1 MKTYLLIFSCV
12 LSFFVLGQNKG
23 SLSIKVV
30 DVNKDIV
37 VGAKVILTSET
48 DPNAIF
54 KAVTSSDGTC
64 IISNLIFGAYQANA
78 SMIGFEPITQPIKI
92 SKTEN
97 TLTILLG
104 GNQEFEE
111 VKVIGNLVNEGNV
124 PVAVTKISLQKIT
137 EELGSRDLPMLLNGT
152 AGVYAT
158 SQGGGDGDARINVRG
173 FDQRN
178 VGVMIDG
185 VPVNDMENGAVYWSN
200 WFGLDAITAQMQ
212 VQRGLGA
219 TKIAM
224 PSIGGTINIITQ
236 GIGNKKGG
244 SFKQE
249 YGTGNL
255 LRSSFSYNTGMTPK
269 GWGVTVS
276 ASYKQADGWV
286 DGTYSQG
293 LFGYAKISK
302 KINSHLI
309 TLSGFAAPQKHG
321 QRSYN
326 QAIQYW
332 DKDAARNLG
341 TTIDTNTQFF
351 DMGVRYN
358 QHWGYRTENGK
369 REILSERENFY
380 TKPQLTLKD
389 FWKVNDKLSISNMA
403 YVSIGRGGGTSIY
416 NSSAVLRDSNNLIDW
431 DLMEQSN
438 KVNSLFGTPNIDLLY
453 SPTEIKSSQLI
464 IASIN
469 NHFWA
474 GYLGQFNYDLSKKVE
489 LSGGIDLRYYEGRHY
504 QVVSDL
510 LGGDYYVDN
519 ADKNAAS
526 PMKRVGDKIAKNT
539 FNADRSGLVQWTGA
553 FGQMSYT
560 GDKLSFFVNVTGI
573 LNGYKGIDYFQKRVL
588 EIGDTTLRIGTGD
601 TIQYQGN
608 TYTSSSVGLKN
619 DQTDWKFLPGSTFKG
634 GVAYRIVENASAYIN
649 LGYLNRTPQFSNVID
664 NNTNAFFGTFTNE
677 RIFALE
683 GGVNYADKKFGVNLN
698 GYATNWKNKPFPYG
712 VAVPDPNDPTE
723 YIRVNI
729 NGMDAVHLGGELDI
743 AYNITKKLSAEFMF
757 SYGNWYWNS
766 DKTVLIPQYDSLLV
780 KFDAKG
786 VHVGD
791 AAQTALS
798 ASIRYEPFKNF
809 YCKVQA
815 QYFDR
820 YYSNFDPFTLQG
832 ANARRESWI
841 MPSYYLVNL
850 FAGYK
855 YPLKN
860 CTLNTSATIT
870 NLLNMRYISDATN
883 NANDSYDTFDAQSAT
898 VMFGGGFR
906 FNVSVGIQF

>member
-1 MKTYLLIFSCV
+1 MKSKLFIIFCLLVSSLF
-12 LSFFVLGQNKG
+12 GQNKG
-23 SLSIKVV
+23 SITFNVI
-30 DVNKDIV
+30 DANKERI
-37 VGAKVILTSET
+37 VGAKLILTSET
-48 DPNAIF
+48 NPSTILKGITNSEGLCLF
-54 KAVTSSDGTC
+54 EN
-64 IISNLIFGAYQANA
+64 ISFGGYIANIN
-78 SMIGFEPITQPIKI
+78 MIGFESISEQVTINKSNITR
-92 SKTEN
+92 
-97 TLTILLG
+97 TIVLG
-104 GNQEFEE
+104 DNQEFEE
-111 VKVIGNLVNEGNV
+111 IKVIGNLVKEGNV
-124 PVAVTKISLQKIT
+124 PVAVTKISLQKIA

-158 SQGGGDGDARINVRG
+158 TQGGGDGDARINVRG

-255 LRSSFSYNTGMTPK
+255 LRTNFSYNTGMTKK
-269 GWGVTVS
+269 GWGLTVS
-276 ASYKQADGWV
+276 TSYKQTDGWV
-286 DGTYSQG
+286 YGTPSQG
-293 LFGYAKISK
+293 FFGYLKLSK
-302 KINSHLI
+302 KIKSHLI
-309 TLSGFAAPQKHG
+309 TLSGFAAPQEHG

-326 QAIQYW
+326 QAVQYW
-332 DKDAARNLG
+332 DKDAARELG
-341 TTIDTNTQFF
+341 TSIDTNINLF

-358 QHWGYRTENGK
+358 QHWGYRTNNGK
-369 REILSERENFY
+369 KELLNERLNFY
-380 TKPQLTLKD
+380 SKPQLTLKD
-389 FWKVNDKLSISNMA
+389 FWKVNEKLSISNLA
-403 YVSIGRGGGTSIY
+403 YVSIGRGGGTSIF
-416 NSSAVLRDSNNLIDW
+416 NSSSLLRDSNNLINW
-431 DLMEQSN
+431 DLMEQEN
-438 KVNSLFGTPNIDLLY
+438 KVNSLFGTPNIDTQY
-453 SPTEIKSSQLI
+453 HPTEIKSSQILL
-464 IASIN
+464 ASIN
-469 NHFWA
+469 NHFWV
-474 GYLGQFNYDLSKKVE
+474 GYLGQFNYELSKE
-489 LSGGIDLRYYEGRHY
+489 FEFSGGIDFRYYEGRHY
-504 QVVSDL
+504 QVVHDL

-519 ADKNAAS
+519 ANKNASS
-526 PMKRVGDKIAKNT
+526 PMKRVGDKIAKNS

-553 FGQMSYT
+553 FGQMAYT

-588 EIGDTTLRIGTGD
+588 EIGDTTLRIGAGD
-601 TIQYQGN
+601 TVQYQGN
-608 TYTSSSVGLKN
+608 TYTSSSEGLKN
-619 DQTDWKFLPGSTFKG
+619 DQTDWKFLPGYTFKG
-634 GVAYRIVENASAYIN
+634 GVAYRVFENASAYVN

-664 NNTNAFFGTFTNE
+664 NNTNAFFGILTNE
-677 RIFALE
+677 LILALE
-683 GGVNYADKKFGVNLN
+683 GGFNYADKKFGINLN

-723 YIRVNI
+723 FIRVNI
-729 NGMDAVHLGGELDI
+729 NGMDAIHLGGELDI
-743 AYNITKKLSAEFMF
+743 AYNISKKLSAEFMV

-780 KFDAKG
+780 TFDAKG

-809 YCKVQA
+809 YVKVQS

-832 ANARRESWI
+832 ANAGRESWV
-841 MPSYYLVNL
+841 MPSYFLLNL

-855 YPLKN
+855 FPLK
-860 CTLNTSATIT
+860 TTMLIASGSIT
-870 NLLNMRYISDATN
+870 NLLNTKYISDATN
-883 NANDSYDTFDAQSAT
+883 NANDSYDNFDAQSAT
-898 VMFGGGFR
+898 VMFGGGLR
-906 FNVSVGIQF
+906 FNVSLGIQF